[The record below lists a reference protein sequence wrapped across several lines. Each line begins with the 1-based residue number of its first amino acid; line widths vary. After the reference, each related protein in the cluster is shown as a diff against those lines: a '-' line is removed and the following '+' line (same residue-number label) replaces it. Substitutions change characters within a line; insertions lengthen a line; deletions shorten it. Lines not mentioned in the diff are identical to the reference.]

1 MPDDVGMLE
10 ALTTLLL
17 FQLLGESLTYLLG
30 LPLPGPVIGMAALFL
45 AWPWLTRL
53 HAALERLSAD
63 LLAHLG
69 LLFVPAGVGVMLHLG
84 LLATWWLPLLAAL
97 VISTSAT
104 MALSAWL
111 FVRLRRRRGDE
122 A

>member
-53 HAALERLSAD
+53 HAALERLSGD

>member
-1 MPDDVGMLE
+1 MV
-10 ALTTLLL
+10 
-17 FQLLGESLTYLLG
+17 
-30 LPLPGPVIGMAALFL
+30 ALFL

-53 HAALERLSAD
+53 HGALEKLSGE

-84 LLATWWLPLLAAL
+84 LLTAWWMPLLAAL